1 MSYKISYGD
10 NGNERCRQP
19 HIFKVVA
26 ALLMVLLVVAAR
38 LCYPD
43 ETKQLSQALFP
54 LTSVSSQQAIE
65 VFKHNISAGES
76 LGDAI
81 TAFCQEII
89 NEADIS

>member
-10 NGNERCRQP
+10 NGNEGSRQP

-38 LCYPD
+38 LRYPK
-43 ETKQLSQALFP
+43 EMKQLSQALFP

-76 LGDAI
+76 LGGAI